1 MGIFDIVIRYLPGI
15 AEPKAHVNFKSRLKW
30 TGLILLLFLVM
41 GQVTLFG
48 VEPETLQR
56 FQFFEMILGSSI
68 GSLIT
73 LGIGPIVTASIILQL
88 LVGSKLLPWDL
99 KTQEGKSRFQGSQKL
114 LAIFFCIFE
123 AYAFVAFGAVKGSDT
138 GAATVFLLMTQ
149 LAIGAFLLLLMDE
162 VVSKWGIGSGVS
174 LFIAAGV
181 AKTIF
186 VRTFNP
192 LSAGGDTPTGLIPQA
207 VVLLGT
213 GEVGGAMLA
222 LLPVIAT
229 LLVFVI
235 VVYTQALKVEIPLA
249 FGSIRGFS
257 RRWPLKLIYTS
268 KIPVILVAALLANLQ
283 LMGHV
288 IARPVDQS
296 TRCGLL
302 GCFDNQGVPLSGVVY
317 FLQQPGQLQ
326 DLQIQIF
333 FLVFLSVMLLSAL
346 SVYYFRLSGGLKIAS
361 IAAIIGVLLA
371 ILIANSSVGLPASTA
386 MLRSM
391 VYLLVLVGGSVLFSI
406 FWVSTS
412 GMDARS
418 VAEQI
423 EGMGMQVPGFR
434 RDPRI
439 VEQVLNRY
447 IPTLAIISGLI
458 IGILAALADLTQAIG
473 SGTGILLAVMIIY
486 NFYEQI
492 SARYVEDMHPAFRK
506 FFGG

>member
-1 MGIFDIVIRYLPGI
+1 MSLYNDIITKLPGI
-15 AEPKAHVNFKSRLKW
+15 AEPKTHINFKSRLKW
-30 TGLILLLFLVM
+30 SALILLLFLFM
-41 GQVTLFG
+41 GQVTLYG
-48 VEPETLQR
+48 VAPEALQR

-99 KTQEGKSRFQGSQKL
+99 KTPEGKSRFQGTQKL

-123 AYAFVAFGAVKGSDT
+123 AYAFVAFGAVQSANPNAGT
-138 GAATVFLLMTQ
+138 TFLLIAQ
-149 LAIGAFLLLLMDE
+149 LAAGAFLLLLMDE

-192 LSAGGDTPTGLIPQA
+192 LSGGGDTPVGLLPQA
-207 VVLLGT
+207 IFFLGS
-213 GEVGGAMLA
+213 GEIGGAMLA

-229 LLVFVI
+229 VLVFLLV
-235 VVYTQALKVEIPLA
+235 VYVQALRVEIPLA

-268 KIPVILVAALLANLQ
+268 NIPVILVAALLANIQ
-283 LMGHV
+283 LMAQV
-288 IARPVDQS
+288 TARSVDQA
-296 TRCGLL
+296 TKCGFL
-302 GCFDNQGVPLSGVVY
+302 GCFDNQGTPISGIVY
-317 FLQQPGQLQ
+317 FLQQPGVQQ
-326 DLQIQIF
+326 DLQIQVF
-333 FLVFLSVMLLSAL
+333 FLVFLASVLAIAL
-346 SVYYFRLSGGLKIAS
+346 SFYYLKISANLKVISAS
-361 IAAIIGVLLA
+361 IVAGLLFAVLISGSTA
-371 ILIANSSVGLPASTA
+371 GLPTSEAV
-386 MLRSM
+386 LRSM
-391 VYLLVLVGGSVLFSI
+391 VYFLVLVGGSVLFSV

-412 GMDARS
+412 GMDAHS

-423 EGMGMQVPGFR
+423 QSMGMQVPGFR

-439 VEQVLNRY
+439 VEQVLDRY
-447 IPTLAIISGLI
+447 IPTLAVISGLF
-458 IGILAALADLTQAIG
+458 IGTLAAMADLTSAIG